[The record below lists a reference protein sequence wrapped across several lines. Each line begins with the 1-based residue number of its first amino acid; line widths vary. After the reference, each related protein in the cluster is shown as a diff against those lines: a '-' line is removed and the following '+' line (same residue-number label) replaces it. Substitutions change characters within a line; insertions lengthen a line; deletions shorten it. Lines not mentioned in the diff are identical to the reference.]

1 MILAAWYPLL
11 VPLCGVIIIGALS
24 GLMGTFAFLQKKTML
39 GDVVAHAAL
48 PGIVGAFIV
57 TQSSNLAVLLVGG
70 FCAGLCA
77 VMLITLISRFT
88 PLPVDALF
96 GIVLSVFFGMGLVLL
111 TFVQKMALSSQSV
124 LNKFLFGSAATLML
138 SDLYFLGALGVCLC
152 GVVIIFWQPFILVIF
167 DSEYA
172 RTLGMPVVFT
182 RTLLQMLIVAVIV
195 AGLYA
200 VGVVLMSSLLVAPA
214 VLARYVTRSVNSMA
228 LIAAC
233 WGIIACVVGMLI
245 SSSMAHM
252 PTGAL
257 IVIVATLGAW
267 CALFLRQGAQGI
279 KI

>member
-1 MILAAWYPLL
+1 
-11 VPLCGVIIIGALS
+11 
-24 GLMGTFAFLQKKTML
+24 
-39 GDVVAHAAL
+39 
-48 PGIVGAFIV
+48 
-57 TQSSNLAVLLVGG
+57 
-70 FCAGLCA
+70 
-77 VMLITLISRFT
+77 
-88 PLPVDALF
+88 
-96 GIVLSVFFGMGLVLL
+96 
-111 TFVQKMALSSQSV
+111 
-124 LNKFLFGSAATLML
+124 
-138 SDLYFLGALGVCLC
+138 
-152 GVVIIFWQPFILVIF
+152 
-167 DSEYA
+167 
-172 RTLGMPVVFT
+172 
-182 RTLLQMLIVAVIV
+182 MLIVAVIV